1 MKIKWLGHSSFL
13 ITAESGTKILT
24 DPYKP
29 DSSLTYGEIKETADV
44 VTVSHEHFDHNN
56 VRAVRGNPVVLRQ
69 SGEAKGIRFTAI
81 NAFHDDVHGRQRGGD
96 TIFCFAVDGIKVCH
110 MGDLGQIPD
119 EQQAGEI
126 GQVDVLLIPV
136 GGYFTLE
143 PDAAGRVVDKIKPG
157 VVIPMHFKTAKSAKM
172 PIADIEK
179 FLQGRQNV
187 TRSDSSE
194 VELKPD
200 TLPSATQIV
209 VLKPAL

>member
-1 MKIKWLGHSSFL
+1 M
-13 ITAESGTKILT
+13 
-24 DPYKP
+24 
-29 DSSLTYGEIKETADV
+29 
-44 VTVSHEHFDHNN
+44 
-56 VRAVRGNPVVLRQ
+56 RAVRGNPVVLRQ
-69 SGEAKGIRFTAI
+69 SGEVKGIRFTAI
-81 NAFHDDVHGRQRGGD
+81 NAFHDDVRGRQRGGD
-96 TIFCFAVDGIKVCH
+96 TIFCFAVDGIRVCH

-126 GQVDVLLIPV
+126 GQIDVLLIPV

-143 PDAAGRVVDKIKPG
+143 PDAAGHVVDKIKPG

-200 TLPSATQIV
+200 TLPPATQIV